1 MRTLRMMGVVA
12 VLLAAVPGCGG
23 GSASARS
30 TPDEASTVSPTGAG
44 AADCAAVRER
54 WNKALEA
61 GLTPP
66 AKGPSVMN
74 ENTTKSLEAASEIM
88 NASPT
93 CFSDWDVQALKE
105 TMEFGKKA
113 GATLASKR
121 PTPSP

>member
-1 MRTLRMMGVVA
+1 
-12 VLLAAVPGCGG
+12 
-23 GSASARS
+23 
-30 TPDEASTVSPTGAG
+30 
-44 AADCAAVRER
+44 
-54 WNKALEA
+54 
-61 GLTPP
+61 
-66 AKGPSVMN
+66 MN

-113 GATLASKR
+113 GAALASKR